1 MSGMRRREFI
11 ALFGGAA
18 AAWPAAARAQSVMPV
33 IGFLRPS
40 PPDSVAHLLDAFRAG
55 LKELGFVEGQNVAIE
70 YRWPELQDDRL
81 REAAAELVRRH
92 VAVIAVPGST
102 AAAHAAKAVT
112 TTIPIVYTSGV
123 DPVESGLVASLSRPG
138 GNVTGIYQVSV
149 DFVAKRLGL
158 LHELVPAV
166 TTIAVLVN
174 PANTR
179 VAELTTKEA
188 EVGARSLG
196 LEIKVFP
203 TSNSRDI
210 DAAFVDIA
218 HQRIG
223 AVLVSA
229 DVFFTSRRVQLAT
242 LATRFAIPAIFPVRE
257 YAEVGGLMSY
267 GENLADVW
275 RRLRHLRRSRSQGRE
290 GPAGRAV
297 DKIRVRRQLGRRR
310 GLWTCHSFGPA
321 RNSRRGDRMM
331 GWMAPLRHRRA
342 KLVFRRITRNGSHP

>member
-1 MSGMRRREFI
+1 MKRREFI
-11 ALFGGAA
+11 TLLGGAA
-18 AAWPAAARAQSVMPV
+18 AAWPLAARAQQPAMPV

-40 PPDSVAHLLDAFRAG
+40 SEKSVVHLLGAFRAG
-55 LKELGFVEGQNVAIE
+55 LKEIGFVEGQNVAIE
-70 YRWPELQDDRL
+70 YRWAEGQEDRL
-81 REAAAELVRRH
+81 GEIAAELVRRQ
-92 VAVIAVPGST
+92 VAVIVAPGSS

-112 TTIPIVYTSGV
+112 TTIPIVYSSGV
-123 DPVESGLVASLSRPG
+123 DPVKSGLITSLNRPG
-138 GNVTGIYQVSV
+138 GNVTGIYQLSSE
-149 DFVAKRLGL
+149 FVAKRLGL

-174 PANTR
+174 PANAR

-188 EVGARSLG
+188 QAAARSLG

-257 YAEVGGLMSY
+257 HAEVGGLMSY

-321 RNSRRGDRMM
+321 RNSRRGDRVM

>member
-123 DPVESGLVASLSRPG
+123 DPVESGLVASLNRPG
-138 GNVTGIYQVSV
+138 GNITGIYQLSV

-174 PANTR
+174 PANAR
-179 VAELTTKEA
+179 VAEMTPNEPQVA
-188 EVGARSLG
+188 ARSLG

-203 TSNSRDI
+203 TRNSRDI
-210 DAAFVDIA
+210 DAAFVDIV
-218 HQRIG
+218 HDRIG
-223 AVLVSA
+223 AG
-229 DVFFTSRRVQLAT
+229 SRSRG
-242 LATRFAIPAIFPVRE
+242 I
-257 YAEVGGLMSY
+257 
-267 GENLADVW
+267 W
-275 RRLRHLRRSRSQGRE
+275 LRR
-290 GPAGRAV
+290 
-297 DKIRVRRQLGRRR
+297 
-310 GLWTCHSFGPA
+310 
-321 RNSRRGDRMM
+321 
-331 GWMAPLRHRRA
+331 
-342 KLVFRRITRNGSHP
+342 

>member
-123 DPVESGLVASLSRPG
+123 DPVESGLVASLNRPG
-138 GNVTGIYQVSV
+138 GNITGIYQLSV

-188 EVGARSLG
+188 
-196 LEIKVFP
+196 
-203 TSNSRDI
+203 
-210 DAAFVDIA
+210 
-218 HQRIG
+218 
-223 AVLVSA
+223 
-229 DVFFTSRRVQLAT
+229 
-242 LATRFAIPAIFPVRE
+242 
-257 YAEVGGLMSY
+257 
-267 GENLADVW
+267 
-275 RRLRHLRRSRSQGRE
+275 
-290 GPAGRAV
+290 
-297 DKIRVRRQLGRRR
+297 
-310 GLWTCHSFGPA
+310 
-321 RNSRRGDRMM
+321 
-331 GWMAPLRHRRA
+331 
-342 KLVFRRITRNGSHP
+342 

>member
-55 LKELGFVEGQNVAIE
+55 LKELGVVEGQNVAIE

-123 DPVESGLVASLSRPG
+123 DPVESGLVASLNRPG
-138 GNVTGIYQVSV
+138 GNITGIYQLSV

-174 PANTR
+174 PANAR
-179 VAELTTKEA
+179 VAEMTTNEA
-188 EVGARSLG
+188 QVAARSLG

-203 TSNSRDI
+203 TRNSRDI
-210 DAAFVDIA
+210 DAAFIDIA

-229 DVFFTSRRVQLAT
+229 DVFFTGRRVQLAT
-242 LATRFAIPAIFPVRE
+242 LATRFAIPAIFPIRE

-267 GENLADVW
+267 GENLAEVW
-275 RRLRHLRRSRSQGRE
+275 RRVGIYVGRVLKGE
-290 GPAGRAV
+290 KGLPVEQSAKFEFVINLQTARAL
-297 DKIRVRRQLGRRR
+297 DLAIPS
-310 GLWTCHSFGPA
+310 GLLA
-321 RNSRRGDRMM
+321 IADE
-331 GWMAPLRHRRA
+331 
-342 KLVFRRITRNGSHP
+342 VIE